1 MLSSRL
7 GVREAGGGTG
17 AGGGGGGG
25 GVGGAA
31 EHLGG
36 GVTTSRMQSRMAS
49 TICFPSDPEVFTL
62 TAGVIALVGAAS
74 HSWAGRARALATS
87 SACIRDL
94 DRAALWVTLSS
105 GSGDT

>member
-49 TICFPSDPEVFTL
+49 TICFPSDPAVFTP
-62 TAGVIALVGAAS
+62 TAGVIPLAVTS

-87 SACIRDL
+87 SACMRDL
-94 DRAALWVTLSS
+94 DRAALWVT
-105 GSGDT
+105 